1 VLFRSTAIEAEVEI
15 QRLKTIFHLCLDTE
29 AVYSEWERLVITHSV
44 IGINVHDARLVA
56 AMLVHGIT
64 HILTFNTKDFAR
76 YSEIIAVNPTKMN
89 ESENSI
95 F

>member
-1 VLFRSTAIEAEVEI
+1 V
-15 QRLKTIFHLCLDTE
+15 
-29 AVYSEWERLVITHSV
+29 
-44 IGINVHDARLVA
+44 RLVA